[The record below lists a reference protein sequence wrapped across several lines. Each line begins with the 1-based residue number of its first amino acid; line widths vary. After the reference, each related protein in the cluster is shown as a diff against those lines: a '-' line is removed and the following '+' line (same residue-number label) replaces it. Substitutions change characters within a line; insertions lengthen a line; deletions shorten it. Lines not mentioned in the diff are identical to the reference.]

1 MATTTATQIQQ
12 LYVGLLGRA
21 ADQGGLNWWAD
32 QVTTGGKTLEDVRA
46 SFVTSTEYTTTYGAA
61 ATRADLVTS
70 IYQNL
75 FERTPSADE
84 VKYWAETDTRPA
96 DQLVAAFIEFAGAA
110 DQAVINNKTFVAQT
124 YTDTVGTDF
133 TKAGA
138 AASIADVDG
147 TPASVA
153 AAVAAISN
161 GTLEGQVPGVNAINA
176 LAAAQIEV
184 TAFEKA
190 NQASVD
196 AFVTKMNLDPEDYS
210 TYNEALTAAS
220 GAATAAR
227 TGESTAV
234 LTARAGDEAKAAAA
248 AYAKL
253 DITAKAQADK
263 LVSTIAAEATAK
275 AAGATPV
282 QKAAVE
288 AGLATDAPTLFGTVV
303 KVGDVTTPAVLA
315 DATYVAAHPGSSL
328 GDIVTPAVLATS
340 NSVAQYAD
348 AAAVYAAYVTGD
360 KDARLAIDATFK
372 DSDYYSTFK
381 ATVVKDAAYADA
393 LKATAAATDAL
404 DSGNVATVIATKVNG
419 ITIVAA
425 ADASNG
431 TGDAYIAA
439 QVKKTDADKALAD
452 AVKADADVATAKAL
466 QDAYAVKTD
475 AVESAE
481 KAVDAL
487 KVAGSVDVIKLD
499 GTAKAGT
506 GTDAAPIKDVFYF
519 ADKAVAA
526 DSTKDFAITSFA
538 AGDNIV
544 LGNGYTFNNGAL
556 STGDNN
562 KLEFF
567 VVKSDAGVQI
577 VLETANYGS
586 SDVKANATTGVID
599 NAVADHATVI
609 TLTGVTAEHVSVA
622 NGVVSY
628 V

>member
-61 ATRADLVTS
+61 TTRADLVTS

-110 DQAVINNKTFVAQT
+110 DQAVINNKAFVAQT

-147 TPASVA
+147 TAASVA
-153 AAVAAISN
+153 TAIAAISN
-161 GTLEGQVPGVNAINA
+161 GTLDGQVPGVNAINA
-176 LAAAQIEV
+176 LATAQAEV
-184 TAFEKA
+184 TSFEEA
-190 NQASVD
+190 NQAAAD
-196 AFVTKMNLDPEDYS
+196 AFVTKLGLDPEDYA
-210 TYNEALTAAS
+210 TYDAALQAAANKADTVRGS
-220 GAATAAR
+220 GD
-227 TGESTAV
+227 STAV
-234 LTARAGDEAKAAAA
+234 LTAKAGDEAKATAT
-248 AYAKL
+248 AYAAL
-253 DITAKAQADK
+253 NITAKAQADK
-263 LVSTIAAEATAK
+263 LVSAIAAEATAK

-288 AGLATDAPTLFGTVV
+288 AGLATDAPTLIGAS
-303 KVGDVTTPAVLA
+303 PAK
-315 DATYVAAHPGSSL
+315 
-328 GDIVTPAVLATS
+328 
-340 NSVAQYAD
+340 YAD
-348 AAAVYAAYVTGD
+348 AAAVYSAYVLGNA
-360 KDARLAIDATFK
+360 DARKVIDADFK
-372 DSDYYSTFK
+372 DSAYYSTFK
-381 ATVVKDAAYADA
+381 ATVSKDAAYADA
-393 LKATAAATDAL
+393 LKATAAAKDAL
-404 DSGNVATVIATKVNG
+404 DSDTTASVIVEKVNG
-419 ITIVAA
+419 ITVVAA
-425 ADASNG
+425 TETAVG
-431 TGDAYIAA
+431 TGDDYLAA
-439 QVKKTDADKALAD
+439 QALKTVADQNLA
-452 AVKADADVATAKAL
+452 AATKADADIATAKAL

-475 AVESAE
+475 AAESAQ

-506 GTDAAPIKDVFYF
+506 GTEAAPIKDVFYF

-526 DSTKDFAITSFA
+526 DPTKDFAITSFA

-599 NAVADHATVI
+599 NTVADHATVI